1 VRRQECLWR
10 WLLSGVL
17 VAALLLGL
25 PRLALADGG
34 PVLSDPQLWAMLKE
48 GQQIGVV
55 TLGKDDAL
63 HVDLFIS
70 MLDQSGE
77 SHEITYFLPLGQ
89 QSSAFEVKERTSLDF
104 DQSFTQSLDTT
115 LKVEALRLTTYR
127 NGVRWSLLL
136 GTLLL
141 NGGWSWPLWLVWSLA
156 SCAPMGGV
164 APIAT
169 FETPSS
175 QVAIYD
181 LDPNTDLTALIQTT
195 GLDPVV
201 RDTLARFQGQQIA
214 VVKLRTQP
222 APEGTG
228 GTTYAPAGQPGLHLA
243 WTSRLVPGPDG
254 LAYSYPLGTGSAWA
268 QPIEQTRIYVV
279 APPGVDFRIEYPRL
293 GADLSGYSAGGW
305 FGRSAPRIQGA
316 GGAAFAVEDAIGVWG
331 RVWRVTY
338 MQSNSTAD
346 VSIVHLSSPSPQTL
360 RALARAGRQST
371 IQLIT
376 WPLSFVVAALL
387 WVVVWRL
394 VMARL
399 LGVRRRWL
407 DWRGHLEALAWSF
420 LYPFTNGIV
429 FAAVS
434 FLAVVTAGISILIG
448 IPVLIATLLGA
459 LSMALFVRHYTRK
472 LGVSRGRALLAYLL
486 VVALANAVY
495 LAFALGYAAVV
506 GVL

>member
-1 VRRQECLWR
+1 MRRQECLWR
-10 WLLSGVL
+10 LLLGSVL
-17 VAALLLGL
+17 VAALLLGRSC
-25 PRLALADGG
+25 PALADGG
-34 PVLSDPQLWAMLKE
+34 PVLSDPQLWSLLKE

-55 TLGKDDAL
+55 TLGRDEAL

-89 QSSAFEVKERTSLDF
+89 QSSAFQVKERTSLDF
-104 DQSFTQSLDTT
+104 DQSFTQHLDTT
-115 LKVEALRLTTYR
+115 LKVEALRQSSYR

-156 SCAPMGGV
+156 SCAPMGSV

-175 QVAIYD
+175 QVAIYA
-181 LDPNTDLTALIQTT
+181 LDQNTDLAALIRTT

-222 APEGTG
+222 APQGTG
-228 GTTYAPAGQPGLHLA
+228 GTGYAPSGQPGLHLSWA
-243 WTSRLVPGPDG
+243 SRLAAGPDG

-279 APPGVDFRIEYPRL
+279 APPGVDFRVQSPRL
-293 GADLSGYSAGGW
+293 GTDLSGYSAGGW
-305 FGRSAPRIQGA
+305 FGRSAPRIHGA
-316 GGAAFAVEDAIGVWG
+316 DGPAFAVEDAVGVWG

-338 MQSNSTAD
+338 MHSNSTED
-346 VSIVHLSSPSPQTL
+346 LTITRLSGLSQETQQ
-360 RALARAGRQST
+360 ALVRPGRQRT
-371 IQLIT
+371 VQLIT
-376 WPLSFVVAALL
+376 WPLGIVVAALL
-387 WVVVWRL
+387 WAVLWRVVL
-394 VMARL
+394 ARM
-399 LGVRRRWL
+399 LGVRYTWL
-407 DWRGHLEALAWSF
+407 DWRGHLAALGWAL
-420 LYPFTNGIV
+420 LYPVTNGVV

-434 FLAVVTAGISILIG
+434 FLAIATAGVTLMIG

-459 LSMALFVRHYTRK
+459 LSIALFVRRYTRK